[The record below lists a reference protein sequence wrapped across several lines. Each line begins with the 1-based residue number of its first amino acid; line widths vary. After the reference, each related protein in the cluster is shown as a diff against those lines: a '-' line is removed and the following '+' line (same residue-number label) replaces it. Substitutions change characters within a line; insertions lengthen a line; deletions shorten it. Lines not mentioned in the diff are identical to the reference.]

1 MGDPLSHH
9 PASQSL
15 GHDSHNQACSQAD
28 STWGNQPC
36 VGSAVSS
43 VLVNFGKKSEKECM
57 ECQRR
62 KATPAKQIMAPLPEL
77 CTWKS

>member
-15 GHDSHNQACSQAD
+15 GHDSHNQATSRAD
-28 STWGNQPC
+28 STCGNQPG

-43 VLVNFGKKSEKECM
+43 VLDNFGK
-57 ECQRR
+57 RGN
-62 KATPAKQIMAPLPEL
+62 
-77 CTWKS
+77 